1 MYFYCYLFAGINI
14 HYRGWSNGKYGY
26 ITMVNK
32 NFVYRFVE
40 LFEDD
45 NGHAYS
51 KHVDPM
57 FLSGFDFPFGR
68 RPSVQPSSSPD

>member
-51 KHVDPM
+51 KHVDDNI
-57 FLSGFDFPFGR
+57 FNHELR
-68 RPSVQPSSSPD
+68 YYEEINR